1 MDQIA
6 CTHDNLKQMVQYL
19 FHAKYLGSKEIPD
32 DIFLK
37 NVLSILNKYKQAI
50 SQTLEENNQINLT
63 IGEKTKDPVELP
75 DLSNNQIEWECKKYL
90 LVETKV
96 YLIKKD
102 GTKGRL
108 YGTYHNNQV
117 IKTQSKAKDIVV

>member
-1 MDQIA
+1 M
-6 CTHDNLKQMVQYL
+6 HL

-75 DLSNNQIEWECKKYL
+75 DLSNNQIEWEGKKYL